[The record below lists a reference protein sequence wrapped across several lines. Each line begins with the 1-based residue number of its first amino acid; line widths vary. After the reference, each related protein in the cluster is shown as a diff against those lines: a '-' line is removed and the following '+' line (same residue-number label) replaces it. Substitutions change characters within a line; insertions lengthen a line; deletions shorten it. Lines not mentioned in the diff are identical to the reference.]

1 MALATVF
8 KLLLA
13 GGVIGV
19 TSGLLGIGGGVL
31 VIPALVLIFGYAQQR
46 AVGTSLA
53 MLLPP
58 IGIFAVL
65 RYARAGQVDWT
76 AAMVMAAAFSVGAA
90 VGAWIVTRGWI
101 SERALRVVFVTFLLY
116 VAGNLLFRGER
127 RVWAALCTV
136 GLGGA
141 YGLAYWALRLLGRR
155 WERDLRFT
163 TIYREQLGAPMAP
176 EYEI

>member
-1 MALATVF
+1 MALATVL

-13 GGVIGV
+13 GCAIGV

-31 VIPALVLIFGYAQQR
+31 VIPALVLLFGYAQQR

-65 RYARAGQVDWT
+65 RYARAGQVDWA
-76 AAMVMAAAFSVGAA
+76 AAMIMAAAFSVGAA
-90 VGAWIVTRGWI
+90 AGAWVVTRGWV

-116 VAGNLLFRGER
+116 LAGNMLFRGER
-127 RVWAALCTV
+127 RVWAALCTL

-141 YGLAYWALRLLGRR
+141 YGLAYVVLRALGRR
-155 WERDLRFT
+155 WERDLRLPT
-163 TIYREQLGAPMAP
+163 LYREQLGAPMAP

>member
-1 MALATVF
+1 MALATVL

-13 GGVIGV
+13 GCCIGV

-31 VIPALVLIFGYAQQR
+31 VIPLLVLLFGYTQQR

-58 IGIFAVL
+58 IGLFAVL
-65 RYARAGQVDWT
+65 RYARAGQVDWS
-76 AAMVMAAAFSVGAA
+76 ASMLMAAGFALGAA
-90 VGAWIVTRGWI
+90 LGAYVVTRGWI
-101 SERALRVVFVTFLLY
+101 SERALRYVFVGFLLY
-116 VAGNLLFRGER
+116 IAGNMLFRGER

-136 GLGGA
+136 GLGA
-141 YGLAYWALRLLGRR
+141 LYTVAYWALRALGRK

-163 TIYREQLGAPMAP
+163 TLYREQLDAPMAP

>member
-1 MALATVF
+1 MALATVL
-8 KLLLA
+8 KLILA
-13 GGVIGV
+13 GCFIGV

-31 VIPALVLIFGYAQQR
+31 VIPVLVFAFGFPQQR

-58 IGIFAVL
+58 IGVLAVM

-76 AAMVMAAAFSVGAA
+76 AAMILAGAFAVGAA
-90 VGAWIVTRGWI
+90 AGASIVARGWV
-101 SERALRVVFVTFLLY
+101 SDRGLRLLFVAFLLY
-116 VAGNLLFRGER
+116 IAGNMLFRGER

-141 YGLAYWALRLLGRR
+141 YTAAYYLLRLVGRR
-155 WERDLRFT
+155 WERDLRLS
-163 TIYREQLGAPMAP
+163 TIYRERLGEPVAP

>member
-1 MALATVF
+1 MALATVLR
-8 KLLLA
+8 LLLA
-13 GGVIGV
+13 GGCIGV

-31 VIPALVLIFGYAQQR
+31 VIPVLVLIFGFAQQR

-58 IGIFAVL
+58 IGVLAVL
-65 RYARAGQVDWT
+65 RYARAGQVDWS
-76 AAMVMAAAFSVGAA
+76 AAMIMAAAFA
-90 VGAWIVTRGWI
+90 VGASLGAYVVTKGWI
-101 SERALRVVFVTFLLY
+101 SERALRYVFVAFLLY
-116 VAGNLLFRGER
+116 IAGSMLFRGER

-136 GLGGA
+136 GLGGV
-141 YGLAYWALRLLGRR
+141 YTLTYWAMRALGKR

-163 TIYREQLGAPMAP
+163 TLYREQLDAPMAP

>member
-1 MALATVF
+1 MALATAL

-13 GGVIGV
+13 GCFIGV

-31 VIPALVLIFGYAQQR
+31 VIPALVMIFGYAQQR

-58 IGIFAVL
+58 IGLLAVL
-65 RYARAGQVDWT
+65 RYARAGQVDWA
-76 AAMVMAAAFSVGAA
+76 AAMIMAAAFAVGAA
-90 VGAWIVTRGWI
+90 AGAHIVARGWI
-101 SERALRVVFVTFLLY
+101 SERALRFVFVGFLLY
-116 VAGNLLFRGER
+116 IAGTMLFRGER

-136 GLGGA
+136 GLGGV
-141 YGLAYWALRLLGRR
+141 YGVTYWVMRALGKR
-155 WERDLRFT
+155 WERDLRLSA
-163 TIYREQLGAPMAP
+163 IYREQLGAPMAP